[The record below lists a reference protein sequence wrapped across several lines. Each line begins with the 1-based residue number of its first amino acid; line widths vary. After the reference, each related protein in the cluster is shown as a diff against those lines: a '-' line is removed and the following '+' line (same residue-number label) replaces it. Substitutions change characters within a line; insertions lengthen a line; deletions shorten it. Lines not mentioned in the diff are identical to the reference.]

1 MQVSSNSPTTPP
13 TRPSWRRAVEWLLL
27 GAGTLLLLIGVLFGL
42 FGVVVGRVPEYR
54 VQVQDWLSD
63 RTGLVIEFRA
73 LSARLK
79 MYGPEL
85 VFDDAVV
92 RTPDRIQVL
101 ATAKRGS
108 VGFDLWSSLR
118 NGQLSAGRFSLRSP
132 RISFLRTRE
141 GRIQLL
147 GQNALAQREGAEPIA
162 VDHLPTGRF
171 EVDDAVVTFRDEF
184 TGRGP
189 WSMSGISFDLTRD
202 TRSAQLTGEASLPQ
216 GLGEGLKFSA
226 KLSGGLDNPDAML
239 STFTVSGEQLDLAG
253 WADVFPDAWPAP
265 ETGRGSLEISGAL
278 RGPML
283 TELTANVDFRELST
297 ALPLWSIELPKAQEL
312 ISEADQ
318 TPPESTEGD
327 DLAQAMQS
335 REPPEAQAQSMAQT
349 PEMVS
354 YERVALIARANRVED
369 TWTLELSDL
378 EVSRAGSPWR
388 SEKIQAQWTQSEGE
402 QRASLKADRL
412 VLQNLW
418 PVLSYLPE
426 SKNLARLRAL
436 QASGTVQSLSFE
448 LNKPQSSEAEY
459 VFEAGLQ
466 NVGVE
471 PIERAPGVQGISG
484 KVHGDQSGGELQL
497 ASRDV
502 EFELPRMFRD
512 VLLGTSAE
520 GNVNWILE
528 DRGVTVRTEDLRVI
542 TPDGRAQGRL
552 EAFVPRDGSSPLL
565 RLSATAQDLNV
576 AATGKYTPAHKLSS
590 RTLSWFDRAFAG
602 GKIVNAKVEID
613 GPTRAFPFRNG
624 EGTFTA
630 LAEVADATLAFHEDW
645 VPATNIS
652 AEASFKNQS
661 MSVRSSSAFFGGLVA
676 QNLVAEISDFKDN
689 ELRISGTSSGDLH
702 NALEFLKASPLADAL
717 GPQLQ
722 KVDGD
727 GGLIADVS
735 LLFPL
740 KRMDERDITVSAR
753 IANGT
758 LKHADL
764 DAPASALQG
773 TLKVRN
779 TLLTSADLK
788 GRWLSGPLNVSARA
802 DGSQRSTLTARGRAD
817 VGRFKVLA
825 DLPKSI
831 NMSGPADWELTTALF
846 AKADPSRPR
855 SARLT
860 ADLFEVGIALPAPIG
875 KQPGEPKTL
884 ELETTLEKADRLVAR
899 ASLGDIRALVNFRQT
914 NNRWRLDRGGIRA
927 DAVPVSLPTHRGL
940 RLEGKL
946 DHLVLDDWLALKGEG
961 TGKPLSEILHAA
973 NLRIGTFQ
981 LFGYEWHDVRGILQ
995 STSSGWRVDVTG
1007 PEAAGQV
1014 LIPVPFTGS
1023 APLRATLEHF
1033 VLMKAQRKD
1042 AKKESNPADPRSIPA
1057 LDVHVSDLR
1066 IGERSIG
1073 ALDLTASRLPQGLQ
1087 FDQIQITGASSTADG
1102 RGIWLVTE
1110 QGTRSSLAARVT
1122 STDVAA
1128 TLVSLDYTPFLE
1140 ATQGEIRAD
1149 LNWPGGFDDNI
1160 LEHASGRISVRAE
1173 EGQIVNLQPGAG
1185 RMLGL
1190 FSVAALPRRLALDF
1204 SDLTDKGLAFDVIQ
1218 GDFDLREGN
1227 AYTNNLLLRG
1237 PAAEI
1242 GIAGRTGFGARDYD
1256 QTAVVTGN
1264 LGASL
1269 PVAGALAGG
1278 PAVGAA
1284 LLLFSQVFKEP
1295 LKGMTRGY
1303 YRITGPWDNPTVE
1316 RVDASDAK
1324 DATARRSRSSPSRS
1338 PAKSSTQ

>member
-1 MQVSSNSPTTPP
+1 MSSNSPTTS
-13 TRPSWRRAVEWLLL
+13 TKRPKWRRAAEWLLL

-63 RTGLVIEFRA
+63 RTGLVIEFRG

-132 RISFLRTRE
+132 QMSFLRTRE

-147 GQNALAQREGAEPIA
+147 GQNALAQREGAQPIA

-171 EVDDAVVTFRDEF
+171 EVDDAIVTFRDEF

-202 TRSAQLTGEASLPQ
+202 TRSVELTGEASLPQ
-216 GLGEGLKFSA
+216 GLGEGLEFSA
-226 KLSGGLDNPDAML
+226 QLTGELDNPDAVV

-265 ETGRGSLEISGAL
+265 ETGRGSLQISGAL
-278 RGPML
+278 RGPVL
-283 TELTANVDFRELST
+283 TELVAHVDFHKLST
-297 ALPLWSIELPKAQEL
+297 ALPLWSIELPKAQPL
-312 ISEADQ
+312 ISEADEPQ
-318 TPPESTEGD
+318 TGEESIGDSAVQAAQVPEVASPATV
-327 DLAQAMQS
+327 
-335 REPPEAQAQSMAQT
+335 QT

-354 YERVALIARANRVED
+354 YERVAFNARANREEN
-369 TWTLELSDL
+369 TWTLELSDVD
-378 EVSRAGSPWR
+378 VSRAGSPWR
-388 SEKIQAQWTQSEGE
+388 SDKIQAQWTQSEHE
-402 QRASLKADRL
+402 QRASLNADRL

-418 PVLSYLPE
+418 PVLAYLPE
-426 SKNLARLRAL
+426 SKHLARLRAL
-436 QASGTVQSLSFE
+436 EASGTVLSVSFD
-448 LNKPQSSEAEY
+448 LNKPPSSDAEY
-459 VFEAGLQ
+459 VFKAELQ
-466 NVGVE
+466 NVGFE

-484 KVHGDQSGGELQL
+484 TVSGDQSGGELQL
-497 ASRDV
+497 AARDV

-512 VLLGTSAE
+512 VLVGSSAE
-520 GNVNWILE
+520 GNVDWILE
-528 DRGVTVRTEDLRVI
+528 QDGVTIRTDDLRVI

-552 EAFVPRDGSSPLL
+552 ETFVPRDGSSPVL
-565 RLSATAQDLNV
+565 RLSATGEDLNV
-576 AATGKYTPAHKLSS
+576 ASTGKYTPAHKLSS
-590 RTLSWFDRAFAG
+590 RTLAWFDRAFAG
-602 GKIVNAKVEID
+602 GKIVNARVEFD
-613 GPTRAFPFRNG
+613 GPTRVFPFRNG

-630 LAEVADATLAFHEDW
+630 QAEIADATFAFHEEW
-645 VPATNIS
+645 VPATNIA

-661 MSVRSSSAFFGGLVA
+661 MNVHASSAVFGGLVA
-676 QNLVAEISDFKDN
+676 QNLVAEIRDFKDG
-689 ELRISGTSSGDLH
+689 EWRISGTSSGDLH
-702 NALEFLKASPLADAL
+702 NALEFLKASPLAEAL

-722 KVDGD
+722 KVDGE
-727 GGLIADVS
+727 GGLIADVK
-735 LLFPL
+735 LFFPM
-740 KRMDERDITVSAR
+740 KRMEQRDVTVNAR
-753 IANGT
+753 VANGT
-758 LKHADL
+758 LTHADV
-764 DAPASALQG
+764 DAPVRALQG
-773 TLKVRN
+773 TLKIRN
-779 TLLTSADLK
+779 TLLASADLK
-788 GRWLSGPLNVSARA
+788 GRWLSGPLNVAASA
-802 DGSQRSTLTARGRAD
+802 DGSQRSTLIASGRAD

-825 DLPKSI
+825 GLPKSI
-831 NMSGPADWELTTALF
+831 GMSGPADWELTTTLL
-846 AKADPSRPR
+846 AKADASRPR
-855 SARLT
+855 TARLT
-860 ADLFEVGIALPAPIG
+860 ADLFDVEVALPAPIG
-875 KQPGEPKTL
+875 KQSGEPKTL

-899 ASLGDIRALVNFRQT
+899 AALGDIRALVNFRHT
-914 NNRWRLDRGGIRA
+914 NNEWRLDRGGIRA
-927 DAVPVSLPTHRGL
+927 DAVPASLPAHSGL
-940 RLEGKL
+940 RFEGKL
-946 DHLVLDDWLALKGEG
+946 DHLVLDDWLELKREG
-961 TGKPLSEILHAA
+961 TGKPLNEILHAA

-981 LFGYEWHDVRGILQ
+981 VFGYEWHDVRGILQ
-995 STSSGWRVDVTG
+995 STSSGWRVDVSG

-1014 LIPVPFTGS
+1014 LIPVPFTGA

-1033 VLMKAQRKD
+1033 VLTKAQRKGS
-1042 AKKESNPADPRSIPA
+1042 KKDSGPTDPRNIPA

-1066 IGERSIG
+1066 IGARSIG
-1073 ALDLTASRLPQGLQ
+1073 AVDVTASRLPQGLQ
-1087 FDQIQITGASSTADG
+1087 FDQIQISGSSSTADG
-1102 RGIWLVTE
+1102 RGVWLVTE
-1110 QGTRSSLAARVT
+1110 QGTRSSLAARVS

-1128 TLVSLDYTPFLE
+1128 TLASLDYTPFLE
-1140 ATQGEIRAD
+1140 ATRGEIRAD
-1149 LNWPGGFDDNI
+1149 LSWPSGFDDNI
-1160 LEHASGRISVRAE
+1160 LEQASGRISVRAE

-1324 DATARRSRSSPSRS
+1324 DATAHSSRRSSSNSA
-1338 PAKSSTQ
+1338 AKSSNQ